1 MCIAKVCSVFGP
13 LEKFERVCTLKDT
26 RVLVVRRIISTVI
39 CFFHNIYDFN
49 FFHLF
54 QANQADSSCGIT
66 FVLFQKPITCLLGTG
81 MITESFISDNQTS
94 IEKWL
99 RKECQKNALTLANLW
114 LDSFFTFGILE
125 KSRSS
130 TFAQEKSPQYHNSS

>member
-26 RVLVVRRIISTVI
+26 RVLVVRCIISTVI

-81 MITESFISDNQTS
+81 MIIESFISDHQNS

-99 RKECQKNALTLANLW
+99 RKDCK
-114 LDSFFTFGILE
+114 
-125 KSRSS
+125 KM
-130 TFAQEKSPQYHNSS
+130 H